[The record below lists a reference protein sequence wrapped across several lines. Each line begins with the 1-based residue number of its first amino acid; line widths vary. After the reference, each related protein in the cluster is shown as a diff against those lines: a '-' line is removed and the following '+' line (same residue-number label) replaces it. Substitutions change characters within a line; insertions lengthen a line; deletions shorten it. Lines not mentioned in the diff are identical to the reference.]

1 PFGPVGSPNRLPGI
15 NAAAAGQAITLSSYN
30 FADVGPNHVD
40 VLNTQ
45 YRLLG
50 GLRFKALGFEWESA
64 ALYSE
69 ARVRDT
75 SDGISQTLL

>member
-1 PFGPVGSPNRLPGI
+1 NPFGPVGSPNRLPGI
-15 NAAAAGQAITLSSYN
+15 NAAATGQAITLSSYN

-69 ARVRDT
+69 ARR
-75 SDGISQTLL
+75 SP